1 MTTDIETKKR
11 DLMIS
16 ENVTQASVKVIIEQI
31 LEINRYDD
39 KEEEEKKKYGREP
52 IKLYINTYGG
62 SVYDGFALVAAIEKS
77 KTPVHTV
84 CLGKAMSMGFIIMV
98 AGHKRF
104 AHPLATLMYH
114 QISTV
119 VWDKLEGIKR
129 EIEEVERL
137 EKLGDS
143 FVLSHTKLRQ
153 KELDEVKKMKK
164 EWYIDAN
171 DALKLGI
178 VDEIL

>member
-1 MTTDIETKKR
+1 MTDIETKKR

-16 ENVTQASVKVIIEQI
+16 ENITQSSVKVIIEQI
-31 LEINRYDD
+31 LEINRHDD
-39 KEEEEKKKYGREP
+39 KEEEEKKKYEREP
-52 IKLYINTYGG
+52 IKLYVNTYGG

-84 CLGKAMSMGFIIMV
+84 CLGKAMSMGFMIMV

-104 AHPLATLMYH
+104 VHPLATLMYH

-119 VWDKLEGIKR
+119 VWDKLEGIKQ
-129 EIEEVERL
+129 EIEECERL
-137 EKLGDS
+137 EKLYDG

-171 DALKLGI
+171 DALKLEI